1 MNLIRWNPFGDLD
14 DFFGRFP
21 RGLLARQAGFPAEGV
36 DWRPAA
42 NITEN
47 DKEYTIKADLP
58 EVKKD
63 DIDVTVR
70 NGVLT
75 LSGERRYE
83 KASDDEKEHRRET
96 FHGTFQRSFTVPD
109 DVDVD
114 GIKADTKDGVLVV
127 HLPKQAIK
135 KPDAVSIKVGQAP

>member
-1 MNLIRWNPFGDLD
+1 MNLIRWNPLGDLD
-14 DFFGRFP
+14 DLFARFP
-21 RGLLARQAGFPAEGV
+21 RGLNPRQPGFLAEGT

-47 DKEYTIKADLP
+47 DKEYTIRADLP

-63 DIDVTVR
+63 DIDVSVS

-83 KASDDEKEHRRET
+83 KSSEDEKEHRRET
-96 FHGTFQRSFTVPD
+96 FHGSFQRSFALPD
-109 DVDVD
+109 DVEVE

-127 HLPKQAIK
+127 HLPKQTAK
-135 KPDAVSIKVGQAP
+135 KPEAISIKVGQAP

>member
-1 MNLIRWNPFGDLD
+1 MNVIRWNPFGDLD
-14 DFFGRFP
+14 EFFGRFP
-21 RGLLARQAGFPAEGV
+21 RGLESRQSSLLAEGV

-58 EVKKD
+58 EVKRE
-63 DIDVTVR
+63 DIDVSVT

-83 KASDDEKEHRRET
+83 KSSDDEKEHRRET
-96 FHGTFQRSFTVPD
+96 FHGTFQRSFAVPEN
-109 DVDVD
+109 VDVK
-114 GIKADTKDGVLVV
+114 GIKADTRDGVLVV
-127 HLPKQAIK
+127 HLPKKAEEKPEAI
-135 KPDAVSIKVGQAP
+135 SIEVGQAP

>member
-1 MNLIRWNPFGDLD
+1 MDLIRWNPFGDLD

-21 RGLLARQAGFPAEGV
+21 RGLRQSGALAEGV

-47 DKEYTIKADLP
+47 DREYTIKADLP

-63 DIDVTVR
+63 DIEVTVA

-83 KASDDEKEHRRET
+83 KSSEDEKEHRRET
-96 FHGTFQRSFTVPD
+96 FHGTFQRSFSVPE
-109 DVDVD
+109 DVDIK
-114 GIKADTKDGVLVV
+114 GIKADTREGVLIV
-127 HLPKQAIK
+127 HLPKKAAD
-135 KPDAVSIKVGQAP
+135 KPESISIQVGQAP

>member
-1 MNLIRWNPFGDLD
+1 MSLIRWNPLGELD
-14 DFFGRFP
+14 DLFARFP
-21 RGLLARQAGFPAEGV
+21 RGLHPRSTIVTEGV

-58 EVKKD
+58 EVKKE
-63 DIDVTVR
+63 DIDVNVA

-83 KASDDEKEHRRET
+83 KSSEDEKEHRRET
-96 FHGTFQRSFTVPD
+96 FYGSFTRSFSLPENA
-109 DVDVD
+109 DVAK
-114 GIKADTKDGVLVV
+114 ISAETRDGVLIV
-127 HLPKQAIK
+127 HIPKQKATK
-135 KPDAVSIKVGQAP
+135 KESVSIKVG

>member
-1 MNLIRWNPFGDLD
+1 MNLIRWNPLGDLD
-14 DFFGRFP
+14 DFFGRLP
-21 RGLLARQAGFPAEGV
+21 RGLLAREVGFPAEGV
-36 DWRPAA
+36 EWRPAA

-47 DKEYTIKADLP
+47 DKEYTIRADLP

-63 DIDVTVR
+63 DIELTVT

-75 LSGERRYE
+75 LRGERRYE
-83 KASDDEKEHRRET
+83 KSTDNEKEHRRET
-96 FHGTFQRSFTVPD
+96 FHGTFQRSFSVPE

-127 HLPKQAIK
+127 HLLK
-135 KPDAVSIKVGQAP
+135 KAVTKPEAVKIEVGQAS

>member
-1 MNLIRWNPFGDLD
+1 MGLIRWNPLGDLD
-14 DFFGRFP
+14 DLFGRLP
-21 RGLLARQAGFPAEGV
+21 RGLHPSQSSMLTEGV

-47 DKEYTIKADLP
+47 ETEYTIRADLP
-58 EVKKD
+58 EVRKD
-63 DIDVTVR
+63 DIEVNVV

-83 KASDDEKEHRRET
+83 KSSEDEKEHRRET
-96 FHGTFQRSFTVPD
+96 FHGSFQRSFALPD

-114 GIKADTKDGVLVV
+114 AIRADTKDGVLIV
-127 HLPKQAIK
+127 HLPKQAEK
-135 KPDAVSIKVGQAP
+135 KPESIKIRVD

>member
-1 MNLIRWNPFGDLD
+1 MSLIRWNPLGDLD
-14 DFFGRFP
+14 DLFAGIPRAFGS
-21 RGLLARQAGFPAEGV
+21 RQSVLPAEGV
-36 DWRPAA
+36 EWRPAA

-63 DIDVTVR
+63 DIEVTVA

-83 KASDDEKEHRRET
+83 KSTEDEREHRRET
-96 FHGTFQRSFTVPD
+96 FHGSFQRSFALPE
-109 DVDVD
+109 DVDVEA
-114 GIKADTKDGVLVV
+114 IKADTKDGVLVV
-127 HLPKQAIK
+127 HLPKQPAK
-135 KPDAVSIKVGQAP
+135 KPKSVKIDVS